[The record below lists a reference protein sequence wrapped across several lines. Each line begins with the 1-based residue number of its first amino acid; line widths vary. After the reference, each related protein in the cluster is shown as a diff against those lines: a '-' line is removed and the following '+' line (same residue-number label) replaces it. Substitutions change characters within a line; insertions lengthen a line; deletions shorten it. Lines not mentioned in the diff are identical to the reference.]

1 VLNALIAIPEI
12 VIPLFLLFVFCAAHV
27 KQQEEEFAREYKRRN
42 KRHYKR
48 FAEQVYSSP
57 DDRGTSLASG
67 RSKDADEAPDE
78 SEYVDGTQRW
88 GDLFDSPGLHDSGGG
103 FDCGGPGWS

>member
-48 FAEQVYSSP
+48 FAETVYA
-57 DDRGTSLASG
+57 DRESVANGG
-67 RSKDADEAPDE
+67 SKDADEAPDE

-88 GDLFDSPGLHDSGGG
+88 RDLFDSPGLHDSGGG